1 MMGEHRVA
9 VVLLTVLLTLPIAA
23 QAHDETGPEMPTLT
37 VTGTGQLAI
46 APDTA
51 FVTFG
56 METAGK
62 SLAEAQRLN
71 NQVMQ
76 RVTVRLGELQIE
88 KERIQTS
95 SFTVSPQY
103 KPPPKGP
110 TDAPPAPPEI
120 IGYQVSNTVT
130 VEVRNQEK
138 VAMVI
143 EESLAAGANHFQGL
157 HWALRDEQ
165 TAKLS
170 ALKQAAAKAREKAA
184 ALSEALK
191 VKLVRLMSANE
202 GGHVIRPMPQASR
215 SMMAMDTGGGEPPIF
230 SGEMKVEATVTL
242 IYEIG
247 RE

>member
-1 MMGEHRVA
+1 MRGGTRMVVVA
-9 VVLLTVLLTLPIAA
+9 LLMVLLAVPIAV
-23 QAHDETGPEMPTLT
+23 QAHDETKPGQPTLT
-37 VTGTGQLAI
+37 VTGTGQLTI

-56 METAGK
+56 MGTAGK
-62 SLAEAQRLN
+62 SLAETQRQN
-71 NQVMQ
+71 NQVMSN
-76 RVTVRLGELQIE
+76 VMERLRGLQIE

-103 KPPPKGP
+103 KPQPKRP
-110 TDAPPAPPEI
+110 TDAPASPPEI
-120 IGYQVSNTVT
+120 IGYQVSNTIT
-130 VEVRNQEK
+130 VEVRDLEK

-165 TAKLS
+165 PAKLN
-170 ALKQAAAKAREKAA
+170 ALKQAATRAREKAA
-184 ALSEALK
+184 ALSEALN
-191 VKLVRLMSANE
+191 VKLVRLVSANE
-202 GGHVIRPMPQASR
+202 EGHMVRPMSQSAR
-215 SMMAMDTGGGEPPIF
+215 SMDVSGSGPSIF
-230 SGEMKVEATVTL
+230 SGEMKLEATVTL